1 MTPALR
7 QILWV
12 VALLA
17 GMAVMLPSQMSIVD
31 DFSRRWT
38 DGIWTASRR
47 VREGFKPDEV
57 KWIYYGILACYVAWS
72 LFWTFVFSTW
82 GTPKLMT
89 IVIANLNNLA
99 IGVTSL
105 QLLYI
110 NHRLLPREIKPRWYH
125 SAGLILCAVFYLG
138 LTALVFIEKQL
149 PALREFFS

>member
-1 MTPALR
+1 
-7 QILWV
+7 
-12 VALLA
+12 
-17 GMAVMLPSQMSIVD
+17 
-31 DFSRRWT
+31 
-38 DGIWTASRR
+38 
-47 VREGFKPDEV
+47 
-57 KWIYYGILACYVAWS
+57 
-72 LFWTFVFSTW
+72 
-82 GTPKLMT
+82 MT